1 MPLSLPEIARE
12 GPYVLDEEVRL
23 LERCEVAASGHLAP
37 APHVVGFL
45 DEAARRGLE
54 HLVARE
60 CGDADRLSTTGSG
73 WARPSET
80 TDDPP
85 RGNQTAVDRAR
96 AGPLDFVAYRSMMF
110 SNGRGEVVAVGGEF
124 WCLGEVPRAD
134 RPAQWKELLS
144 HTHLPWTVRVTK
156 PGQDRAYEA
165 WVRRQ
170 WIDDLALVDCEC
182 GPCAGSRGRA
192 ELSDTDGEYVAV
204 LITRSGR
211 ETVAQE
217 GAEAYMRPGDAVAWD
232 STRPARFEVLEPLV
246 KRSLL
251 IPRCALDEVSGRA
264 WTSAGVLLDGE
275 APAVRLLTGY
285 LDALSGT
292 LPDLSM
298 ASVTAARNATLELFV
313 GALQPGGPVDSS
325 TVGPALRA
333 NMERWIERHLS
344 DGEISPA
351 ALAAAHSVSVRTVY
365 RVFEMTGETVGEV
378 VRIRRLA
385 KARKDLTESG
395 EPISTIAY
403 RWRFSDS
410 SHFSKAFKAHYGV
423 SPSEYRALSRA
434 RGDGERSL
442 ALG

>member
-1 MPLSLPEIARE
+1 MK
-12 GPYVLDEEVRL
+12 
-23 LERCEVAASGHLAP
+23 
-37 APHVVGFL
+37 
-45 DEAARRGLE
+45 
-54 HLVARE
+54 
-60 CGDADRLSTTGSG
+60 
-73 WARPSET
+73 
-80 TDDPP
+80 
-85 RGNQTAVDRAR
+85 N
-96 AGPLDFVAYRSMMF
+96 
-110 SNGRGEVVAVGGEF
+110 EF
-124 WCLGEVPRAD
+124 WCLDEAPEAD
-134 RPAQWKELLS
+134 RPDLWEELLS
-144 HTHLPWTVRVTK
+144 KTHLPWSVQVSRER
-156 PGQDRAYEA
+156 QDSDYKA

-192 ELSDTDGEYVAV
+192 ELADTDGEYVTV
-204 LITRSGR
+204 LITRSGS

-232 STRPARFEVLEPLV
+232 STRPARFEVWEPLA

-251 IPRCALDEVSGRA
+251 IPSSALDEVSGRA
-264 WTSAGVLLDGE
+264 WTSAGVLLDGK

-298 ASVTAARNATLELFV
+298 SGVTAARNATLELFI
-313 GALQPGGPVDSS
+313 GALQPGGHVDSS
-325 TVGPALRA
+325 MVGPALRA

-344 DGEISPA
+344 DREVSPA
-351 ALAAAHSVSVRTVY
+351 AIAAAHNVSVRTVY

-395 EPISTIAY
+395 EPVSTIAR

-434 RGDGERSL
+434 RGVGERFL